1 MFNHDIKPKPTYMKK
16 VFFVLYVLMGLLFI
30 NGGLNKFFNYMPPPD
45 DLPEP
50 MVKDFMAIMEISWL
64 MPLIGAAEILGGLL
78 IIIPK
83 TRALGTLVLFPVV
96 VGILLTH
103 IFVEPTGLPIAL
115 IIVAL
120 IGKLI
125 YDNRAKYLQLL
136 D

>member
-1 MFNHDIKPKPTYMKK
+1 MKNK
-16 VFFVLYVLMGLLFI
+16 IFSVLYIIMGLLFI

-45 DLPEP
+45 TLPEA
-50 MVKDFMAIMEISWL
+50 MVKDFMAILEISWL

-78 IIIPK
+78 ITIPK

-125 YDNRAKYLQLL
+125 YDNRVKYAYLL
-136 D
+136 N

>member
-1 MFNHDIKPKPTYMKK
+1 
-16 VFFVLYVLMGLLFI
+16 
-30 NGGLNKFFNYMPPPD
+30 MPPPD